1 MPPSFPV
8 IIIGAGLSGLC
19 CARTLHRAG
28 IAFELI
34 DSSDAVGGRVRTD
47 QVNGFLLDRGF
58 QVYLTAYPE
67 GKRQFNYE
75 KLNLKAFEPGA
86 GVFFDGRIQTVMDP
100 WRRPGA
106 LLDSALAKVG
116 TLADKLRVGAMR
128 SRVQRGAVEDRYNRP
143 ETTIAEY
150 LHANGFSQAM
160 IDRFFRPFF
169 GGIFFDLDLRTSS
182 RAMEFVF
189 RCFSQGDAAV
199 PAAGMQQLPEQI
211 AADLPAGSIH
221 LHTRADA
228 IDSSPGNIHVQT
240 TDVRTNQPLTLRAS
254 AIVNAAPGCVYLPQ
268 AQGIAGQ
275 HDRSW
280 KSVTNIYFA
289 GSGTPPVKGPLLL
302 LDGERTGPA
311 SNVMFMS
318 SASNQ
323 YAPAGQF
330 LISCALIGLPDNIRG
345 QTAEQASSE
354 QLGRWFGPG
363 FAAGL
368 RHLRTYRIE
377 KALPDQT
384 APCYLRRDWP
394 VFISPGVYACGD
406 THDTGSIDGA
416 LKSGRLAAEAIIA
429 DRIHHSSHT

>member
-1 MPPSFPV
+1 MPLPV

-28 IAFELI
+28 ISFQIIER
-34 DSSDAVGGRVRTD
+34 SDAVGGRIRTD
-47 QVNGFLLDRGF
+47 VVDGFLLDRGF

-67 GKRQFNYE
+67 GKRQFNYDT
-75 KLNLKAFEPGA
+75 LDLKPFEPGA
-86 GVFFDGRIQTVMDP
+86 GVFFDGKIQTVMDP

-106 LLDSALAKVG
+106 LLDGALAKVG

-128 SRVQRGAVEDRYNRP
+128 SRVQRGSAEDRYTRP
-143 ETTIAEY
+143 EITIAEY
-150 LHANGFSQAM
+150 LKADGFSQAM

-199 PAAGMQQLPEQI
+199 PAGGMQQLPEQI
-211 AADLPAGSIH
+211 AAELPAGSIR

-228 IDSSPGNIHVQT
+228 IDSTPANIQVRA
-240 TDVRTNQPLTLRAS
+240 TDMRTNEPVTIRGS
-254 AIVNAAPGCVYLPQ
+254 AIVSAAPGCLYLPRS
-268 AQGIAGQ
+268 QGVRGQ
-275 HDRSW
+275 HDRGW
-280 KSVTNIYFA
+280 KAVTNIYFA
-289 GSGTPPVKGPLLL
+289 GTGEAPVKGPLLL

-318 SASNQ
+318 SASRR

-330 LISCALIGLPDNIRG
+330 LVSCALIGLHENTRG
-345 QTAEQASSE
+345 QTAEQATCE
-354 QLGRWFGPG
+354 QLGRWFGSG
-363 FAAGL
+363 FASGL

-377 KALPDQT
+377 NALPDQS
-384 APCYLRRDWP
+384 APCYTKQDWP
-394 VFISPGVYACGD
+394 VRISSTLYACGD

-416 LKSGRLAAEAIIA
+416 LKSGRLAAEAIMA
-429 DRIHHSSHT
+429 DRSEASAAG